1 MLPWPPMTGDGLLAV
16 WGEGAVAVLGYGAQ
30 GRAHALNLRDSG
42 AAVRVGLHAGA
53 RRAELARDDGFVPGD
68 VREAVQS
75 ASMVALMVPDEV
87 IPAVLAQVSDLLEPG
102 VAVVLAHGYAY
113 RYASGAWRGD
123 LDALLVAPMGQGRA
137 VRDAYVAGGGIPAF
151 LAVHHDATGRA
162 RPRAE
167 AYARAL
173 GAHRAGLH
181 WGTVAQETEV
191 DLFAEQA
198 VLVGG
203 VETLVREAFSVL
215 VEAGYPED
223 VAYFS
228 CLHELKLVVDLLHEG
243 GLGGMARQI
252 SNTAEFGALRAR
264 EQYARAPVREAMERL
279 LAEIRDGTFASAWS
293 AEAAAGMPLLSAAR
307 EATASA
313 PLERVGEALRVRL
326 ARNRV

>member
-1 MLPWPPMTGDGLLAV
+1 MTGDGLPPV
-16 WGEGAVAVLGYGAQ
+16 WDEGAVAVLGYGAQ
-30 GRAHALNLRDSG
+30 GRAHALNLKDSG
-42 AAVRVGLHAGA
+42 AAVRIGLHAGA
-53 RRAELARDDGFVPGD
+53 RRAESARADGFVPGT
-68 VREAVQS
+68 VRGVIPG

-87 IPAVLAQVSDLLEPG
+87 IPIVLAQVADLLEPG
-102 VAVVLAHGYAY
+102 VAVVLAHGYSY
-113 RYASGAWRGD
+113 RYAAAPWRED

-137 VRDAYVAGGGIPAF
+137 VRDAFLAGGGVPAF
-151 LAVHHDATGRA
+151 LAVHHDATGKA
-162 RPRAE
+162 RVRAE

-228 CLHELKLVVDLLHEG
+228 CLHELKLVVDLMHEE

-264 EQYARAPVREAMERL
+264 DQYARVPVREAMERL
-279 LAEIRDGTFASAWS
+279 LAEIRDGTFATAWS
-293 AEAAAGMPLLSAAR
+293 AEAAAGLPRLAAAR
-307 EATASA
+307 EATAAA
-313 PLERVGEALRVRL
+313 PLERVGEALRARL